1 MFFLLIRFARV
12 VLSAW
17 FEEYTIVPGVT
28 KKIKGKP
35 IETTEILEKKEFP
48 RRRDLTNQQLS
59 RPSEIRKF
67 LIFNDD

>member
-17 FEEYTIVPGVT
+17 FEEYTGVT

-35 IETTEILEKKEFP
+35 IETTEIFEKKEFP
-48 RRRDLTNQQLS
+48 RRPDLTNQQLS

-67 LIFNDD
+67 QIFNDD